1 MLYDLN
7 ERNAVKKKKKKKVI
21 SRTKKKEREGN
32 LVGDC
37 WCVKINSMGN
47 LPLRYL
53 TELFD

>member
-1 MLYDLN
+1 MRKMQL
-7 ERNAVKKKKKKKVI
+7 KKEKKVI